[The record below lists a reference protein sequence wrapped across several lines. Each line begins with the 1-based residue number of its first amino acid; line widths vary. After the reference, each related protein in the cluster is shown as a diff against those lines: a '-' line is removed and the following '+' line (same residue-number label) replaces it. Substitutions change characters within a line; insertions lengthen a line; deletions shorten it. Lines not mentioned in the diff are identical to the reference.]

1 MYTLVVHLIQK
12 LFAEKITRDFDV
24 TKIEYKFL
32 DREND
37 LTDIGGGSF
46 KPLTAKRL

>member
-12 LFAEKITRDFDV
+12 TICKKITRDFDV

-32 DREND
+32 DRENN
-37 LTDIGGGSF
+37 LTDIGGGNF
-46 KPLTAKRL
+46 K